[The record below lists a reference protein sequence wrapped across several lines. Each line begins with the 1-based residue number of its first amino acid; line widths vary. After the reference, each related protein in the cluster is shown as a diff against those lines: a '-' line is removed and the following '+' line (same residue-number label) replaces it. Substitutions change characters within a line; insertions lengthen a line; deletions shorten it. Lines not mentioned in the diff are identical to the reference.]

1 MTAPRATVL
10 LLNYNTGARVGA
22 AIAGALAQTVPC
34 RIVVS
39 DDASP
44 DDSWLRIQQALDTGH
59 GPHQVRAVRNPDNLG
74 LGAHLSAR
82 MAEVD
87 TDIVVQ
93 MAGDDVSYPHR
104 VERLLAAFDADPR
117 VMVAGSAYDKVD
129 DAGAPLGPDRG
140 RVPEAFDIRHFASAG
155 RFTTLIGASMAWR
168 REIFDRIG
176 PLHAQVEDNA
186 LTMRG
191 ALLGRGVQLPERLLR
206 YTAGAGNLSSWV
218 FAKGDGSQEAFQRR
232 YRRLLRMYR
241 DVADDLD
248 GAIARVVEEGAAIDP
263 AVLRAARQVARMYR
277 LEAEQREAILERPRR
292 EWIAPLWQGLSR
304 PGLRRK
310 SAERA
315 VKLLLP
321 RKWFGS
327 TR

>member
-10 LLNYNTGARVGA
+10 LLNYNTGGRVGA

-34 RIVVS
+34 DIVVS

-44 DDSWLRIQQALDTGH
+44 DDSWARIQQTLDADH
-59 GPHQVRAVRNPDNLG
+59 GPHRVRAVRNPENLG

-87 TDIVVQ
+87 TDVVVQ

-117 VMVAGSAYDKVD
+117 VMVAGSGYDKVD
-129 DAGAPLGPDRG
+129 DDGNDIGPG
-140 RVPEAFDIRHFASAG
+140 KARVPDSFDIRHFANAG
-155 RFTTLIGASMAWR
+155 RFTTLLGASMAWR
-168 REIFDRIG
+168 REVFDRIG
-176 PLHAQVEDNA
+176 PLHASVEDNA
-186 LTMRG
+186 MTMRG
-191 ALLGRGVQLPERLLR
+191 ALLGRGVQLPDRLLR
-206 YTAGAGNLSSWV
+206 YTVGAGNLSSWV

-248 GAIARVVEEGAAIDP
+248 GAIARVGEAGIATDP
-263 AVLRAARQVARMYR
+263 VVLRAARQVASMYR
-277 LEAEQREAILERPRR
+277 LEADQREAILERPRI
-292 EWIAPLWQGLSR
+292 EWIAPLWQGLIR

-321 RKWFGS
+321 RKWFGA